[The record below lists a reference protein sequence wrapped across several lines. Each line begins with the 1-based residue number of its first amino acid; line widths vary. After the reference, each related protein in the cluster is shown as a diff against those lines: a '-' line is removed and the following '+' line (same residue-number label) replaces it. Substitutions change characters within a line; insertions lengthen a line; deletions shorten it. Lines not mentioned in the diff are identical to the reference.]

1 MIEFHR
7 ILCKHL
13 GIESGGMT
21 MTSRE
26 RVLRAFGR
34 EPGLP
39 DRMPLQF
46 DLCRTLIEAFGK
58 KLAIRPDYAVSYY
71 EDLTYRI
78 SANGI
83 RTALGS
89 DCIVVGG
96 TVPSGY
102 VPETVAGDVTRN
114 EFGMHMKPTPLYV
127 EVVKCPLE
135 AAESRAD
142 IDAYPFPDPDAPG
155 RFDAARSDIE
165 RFGGEFF
172 VIGDVELSLF
182 ELAWHL
188 AGMEKYLMAMA
199 MGEEWVDALDERVER
214 WTARLALQLVRVG
227 VDALWFGEDL
237 GSQTSTLISPQQWR
251 SRYKPR
257 HRRIIEAVK
266 AANSRVIVI
275 MHSDGVVAPLI
286 EDFIEM
292 GVDVY
297 NPVQPNVPGS
307 DPEELERNYGGRI
320 SFFGGID
327 QQVLLPRG
335 DTAAIAAELTRR
347 AKIMGRRG
355 GYLMAPAHIIQADV
369 SMETVEHMIAVVKGI
384 SY

>member
-1 MIEFHR
+1 MIEIQR
-7 ILCKHL
+7 IPCNHP
-13 GIESGGMT
+13 GMK
-21 MTSRE
+21 SKE

-34 EPGLP
+34 SPGMP

-46 DLCRTLIEAFGK
+46 DLCRTLTEAFAK
-58 KLAIRPDYAVSYY
+58 RLRIAPEYALSYY

-96 TVPSGY
+96 TVRSGF
-102 VPETVAGDVTRN
+102 VPEPVEGGAARN
-114 EFGMHMKPTPLYV
+114 EFGMHMKPTALYV
-127 EVVKCPLE
+127 EAVKCPLE
-135 AAESRAD
+135 SAESRSD
-142 IDAYPFPDPDAPG
+142 IDSYAFPDPSAPG
-155 RFDAARSDIE
+155 RFDAARRDID
-165 RFGGEFF
+165 RYGEAFF

-188 AGMEKYLMAMA
+188 TGMEKYLIAMA
-199 MGEEWVDALDERVER
+199 MGEEWVDALDESVER
-214 WTARLALQLVRVG
+214 WTTGLALQLVQAG

-237 GSQTSTLISPQQWR
+237 GSQTSMLISPELWR

-257 HRRIIEAVK
+257 HKRIIEAVK
-266 AANSRVIVI
+266 AANPGIIVI

-286 EDFIEM
+286 EDFIQI
-292 GVDVY
+292 GVEVY

-307 DPEELERNYGGRI
+307 DPEELQRKYGGRI

-327 QQVLLPRG
+327 QQSLLPGG
-335 DTAAIAAELTRR
+335 DKAAIASELTRR
-347 AKIMGRRG
+347 AHIMGSKG

-369 SMETVEHMIAVVKGI
+369 SVETVEHMISVVKGI
-384 SY
+384 SC